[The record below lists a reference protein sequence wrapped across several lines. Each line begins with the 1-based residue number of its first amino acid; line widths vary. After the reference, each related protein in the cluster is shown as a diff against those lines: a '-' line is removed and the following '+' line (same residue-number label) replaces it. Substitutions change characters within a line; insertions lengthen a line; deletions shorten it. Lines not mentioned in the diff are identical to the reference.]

1 MSNETQKAD
10 QIAFHVYTKLSHVV
24 NHARTTVE
32 PRVQPKVD
40 KWFNLET
47 PDSDLLFKEAREPY
61 RSLSSYV
68 PPGAAPPLEIQVLLT
83 IPELASNQVL
93 VHLSNDIPSRIDP
106 TPRYILLESHVL
118 NFAHH
123 GSTASFSSSS
133 SSASDVAPP
142 TIYKHGI
149 PLFRSLYTLLRVLP
163 AWKLYKRL
171 KRRAGRNGNM
181 TIIVRV
187 KEADDDVLEF
197 GTSPALWVLN
207 NFPQTLIGMPITS
220 QSPLLP
226 SSVLPTQT
234 HTFVPVPHPH
244 GTITLTITYLS
255 NPNFQI
261 EDKESLFSNRFLAGD
276 KAGLLE
282 QPAPRPEAEPP
293 VRDVEFLPT
302 LVKNQQRDSIASSS
316 GMGYSSSPVHGW
328 ASQLPRDR
336 EVNAQSIADRF
347 ILPPQPSAS
356 GSPGMGHSRTAST
369 PGSAVNRAVALPGST
384 GSGSPAALGHYGGT
398 GFSGGSRSRTSSP
411 RTSPR
416 KGNIGLPSVPL
427 GIPTSTT
434 SIYGKT
440 ANSGSYTSPLQPLR
454 DFPRVPSTS
463 SSPSTSGV
471 PAAAGIPRPLSRLR
485 TSSTVSTPG
494 SPAGLGIGLGLGLPG
509 SLPQTSLLSQHP
521 LSPIQASA
529 TMPPTPTRS
538 GSSISPIAVKPFKA
552 GSLASAGVVASS
564 GSGSSTGVMTRPSPP
579 SGPLSAGPGPSN
591 YAFPPSTGSPDAP
604 RPSPVPVPG
613 RKRYSS
619 SFGHRYASSL
629 GAGGSATGSGGSA
642 GGSAAGSAG
651 VPSNVGS
658 AGSGNREELDPVK
671 ARRSSSSFL
680 NAGGTDDDDISHFVQ
695 EIDAR
700 KPLRGRLRMEESGT
714 DSQGPSRAHSVGP
727 SNVDQLWLK
736 DASERQMADKGKN
749 LDMGPPSL
757 GPLRGEPRSPLGRRA
772 SLNAQ
777 QTQTGLLLATG
788 TSPVLTSADE
798 IDERLRKMNEA
809 FLASLEGLGG
819 STSTSGAGSGS
830 STRREREFGTLGRGR
845 DWNQYQERS
854 EGPSLGALFSGGE
867 RSSWDGDSESRGR
880 GGGEVGIPGQQRRSS
895 PFLGRFRDQYGGDS
909 GSSSEVAG
917 LGGSSGSGAGR
928 GVGSGHLGQMSH
940 GSEEVIGRM
949 DMEAELD
956 SQVFGKRYR

>member
-1 MSNETQKAD
+1 MSNETQKSD

-47 PDSDLLFKEAREPY
+47 PDSELLFKEAREPY

-68 PPGAAPPLEIQVLLT
+68 PPSTAPPLEIQVLLT

-93 VHLSNDIPSRIDP
+93 VHLNNDIPSRIDP

-118 NFAHH
+118 HFAHH

-149 PLFRSLYTLLRVLP
+149 PLFRSLYTFLRVLP

-181 TIIVRV
+181 SMIVRV

-197 GTSPALWVLN
+197 G
-207 NFPQTLIGMPITS
+207 MPITS

-226 SSVLPTQT
+226 SPILATQT
-234 HTFVPVPHPH
+234 HTFVPVPHPF

-282 QPAPRPEAEPP
+282 EPAEPTA
-293 VRDVEFLPT
+293 RDVEFLPT

-328 ASQLPRDR
+328 APQPPRDR

-347 ILPPQPSAS
+347 ILPPQPPAS

-369 PGSAVNRAVALPGST
+369 PGSGVNRTIALPGST
-384 GSGSPAALGHYGGT
+384 GSSSPVALGLYSGT

-427 GIPTSTT
+427 GIPASTT

-485 TSSTVSTPG
+485 TSSTASTPG

-552 GSLASAGVVASS
+552 GSLASAGVVASA
-564 GSGSSTGVMTRPSPP
+564 GSGSSTGVLTRPSPP

-642 GGSAAGSAG
+642 GGSAGGSTGA
-651 VPSNVGS
+651 PSNVGS
-658 AGSGNREELDPVK
+658 AGSGHREELDPVK
-671 ARRSSSSFL
+671 ARRGSSSFL

-695 EIDAR
+695 EIDSR

-714 DSQGPSRAHSVGP
+714 DSQGPSRAHSIDP
-727 SNVDQLWLK
+727 SNVDRPWLK
-736 DASERQMADKGKN
+736 DGPERRTVDKGKS
-749 LDMGPPSL
+749 LDMGAPPL
-757 GPLRGEPRSPLGRRA
+757 GPLRGEPRSPLGQRA
-772 SLNAQ
+772 STNTAPQ
-777 QTQTGLLLATG
+777 QAQTGLLLATG

-830 STRREREFGTLGRGR
+830 TTRREREFGTLGRGR
-845 DWNQYQERS
+845 DWNQHQERS
-854 EGPSLGALFSGGE
+854 EGPSLGALFGGGE
-867 RSSWDGDSESRGR
+867 RSSLDGDSESRGR
-880 GGGEVGIPGQQRRSS
+880 GGGEVVIPGQQRRSS

-928 GVGSGHLGQMSH
+928 GVGSGLLGQMSH